1 MMCGDDA
8 GILRSGCASAHP
20 GCRNIKSGGRTV
32 RSAGRTGYII
42 GDSYLSP
49 YKQQLCFFFSGKIDN
64 TSGKTNE
71 ISKNVFKF

>member
-1 MMCGDDA
+1 MCPMRHMMCGGDA

-42 GDSYLSP
+42 GDSYL
-49 YKQQLCFFFSGKIDN
+49 LCMPSAAFTILYYLQKRALPCWV
-64 TSGKTNE
+64 TTM
-71 ISKNVFKF
+71 